1 MDHPDRRGLGY
12 GAAPMAHVRSGH
24 SSAETP
30 FEDKAYPFVDSVVS
44 TFEEAWD
51 GKESGGSCKEDG
63 EVLVCT
69 EPCSLEPEVFHVIE
83 MRGAIEQ
90 RRGQRTPTTRP

>member
-1 MDHPDRRGLGY
+1 MLRLWRTSGVGILLPRR
-12 GAAPMAHVRSGH
+12 
-24 SSAETP
+24 EEIEP
-30 FEDKAYPFVDSVVS
+30 FEDKAYPCVDSVVS